1 MQRQLFPRP
10 DRLLTRLVALSRLH
24 SEERRSATALSTFGY
39 SLEEAALVCLSC
51 MVGLRSCLCF
61 WFSGLTTLT
70 PPPATRAPRAPFAST
85 TCAPS
90 VPHGSV
96 GSMRASGGMLG
107 VHVAHFRPMC
117 LTARNSLRH
126 PTSPIT
132 SRTGPTRFDAWS
144 SRGGWPEWTLGELP
158 HVLGRHVVSWK
169 EGHEALLPP
178 KGEIEKLRILP
189 AISVILYRD
198 SPIEDSSNLGQDS
211 KKLNSW
217 KVSADYQPLNH
228 TQPL

>member
-1 MQRQLFPRP
+1 
-10 DRLLTRLVALSRLH
+10 
-24 SEERRSATALSTFGY
+24 
-39 SLEEAALVCLSC
+39 
-51 MVGLRSCLCF
+51 
-61 WFSGLTTLT
+61 
-70 PPPATRAPRAPFAST
+70 
-85 TCAPS
+85 
-90 VPHGSV
+90 
-96 GSMRASGGMLG
+96 
-107 VHVAHFRPMC
+107 MC
-117 LTARNSLRH
+117 LTTWNSPRH

-169 EGHEALLPP
+169 EGHEALMPP

-217 KVSADYQPLNH
+217 KVSADYHHLNH